1 MTANENVL
9 ASLYM
14 MLSMLGF
21 VLNDLLVK
29 SLQGSLPISQV
40 IWIRGAML
48 SLILLGLIWHS
59 GLLGQWR
66 KALVPGLA
74 FRAFFEGGAT
84 LLFLSAL
91 IHLPFANITAILQ
104 ALPLVVTL
112 GAALFLGEPVGWRR
126 WLAITVGLA
135 GVVLIIR
142 PGMGGFHSASILVAV
157 SVLFAAARDLV
168 TRRLPA
174 DVPSLLVTGFSAFAV
189 MCLGMVI
196 TLFNSNWTAMTF
208 HQTGTLA
215 IAAFFLF
222 FGYHFIILA
231 MRTGEIAYVV
241 PYRYTS
247 LLWAIGLAY
256 LFFNEVPDTL
266 TLTGSAI
273 VVAMGLYTLFR
284 ELRASRMAK
293 SNNR

>member
-1 MTANENVL
+1 MRASENVL

-21 VLNDLLVK
+21 VLNDLLIK
-29 SLQGSLPISQV
+29 SLQGNLPISQV

-48 SLILLGLIWHS
+48 SVILLGLIWYS
-59 GLLGQWR
+59 GLLGKWR

-74 FRAFFEGGAT
+74 YRAFFEGGAT

-112 GAALFLGEPVGWRR
+112 GAALFLGERVGWRR
-126 WLAITVGLA
+126 WLAIVVGLA

-142 PGMGGFHSASILVAV
+142 PGMGDFHSASILVAV

-168 TRRLPA
+168 TRRLPT

-196 TLFNSNWTAMTF
+196 TLVNGSWLPMT
-208 HQTGTLA
+208 
-215 IAAFFLF
+215 
-222 FGYHFIILA
+222 
-231 MRTGEIAYVV
+231 V
-241 PYRYTS
+241 
-247 LLWAIGLAY
+247 
-256 LFFNEVPDTL
+256 
-266 TLTGSAI
+266 
-273 VVAMGLYTLFR
+273 
-284 ELRASRMAK
+284 
-293 SNNR
+293 

>member
-1 MTANENVL
+1 MTTNENVL

-21 VLNDLLVK
+21 VLNDLLIK
-29 SLQGSLPISQV
+29 SLHGSLPISQV
-40 IWIRGAML
+40 IWIRGVIL
-48 SLILLGLIWHS
+48 SLILLVLVWHS
-59 GLLGQWR
+59 GLLAEWR

-104 ALPLVVTL
+104 ALPLVVTI
-112 GAALFLGEPVGWRR
+112 GAAIFLGEQVGWRR
-126 WLAITVGLA
+126 WLAIAVGLA
-135 GVVLIIR
+135 GVLLIIR
-142 PGMGGFHSASILVAV
+142 PGMGDFHSASLLVAV

-174 DVPSLLVTGFSAFAV
+174 NVPSLLVTGFSALAV

-196 TLFNSNWTAMTF
+196 TLFKGSWLPMTF
-208 HQTGTLA
+208 QQISTLA

-231 MRTGEIAYVV
+231 MRSGEIAYVAV
-241 PYRYTS
+241 SYTH
-247 LLWAIGLAY
+247 
-256 LFFNEVPDTL
+256 L
-266 TLTGSAI
+266 TLPTICS
-273 VVAMGLYTLFR
+273 V
-284 ELRASRMAK
+284 
-293 SNNR
+293 